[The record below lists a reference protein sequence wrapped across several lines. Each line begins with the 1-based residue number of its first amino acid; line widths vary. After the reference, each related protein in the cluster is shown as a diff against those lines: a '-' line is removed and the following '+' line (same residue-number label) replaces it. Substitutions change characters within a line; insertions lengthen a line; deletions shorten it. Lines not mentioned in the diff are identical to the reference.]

1 MANAA
6 PVPPALVAAT
16 CSGCASENV
25 PLIRRPVANGL
36 GSATLSVAS
45 PAVEMTFAVVDAV

>member
-6 PVPPALVAAT
+6 PVPPALVAAIW
-16 CSGCASENV
+16 SGCASENV

-36 GSATLSVAS
+36 GSATLSVEPS
-45 PAVEMTFAVVDAV
+45 EDVMTLAVVDAL